1 MLLATKPSL
10 LLTVKVFFDC
20 KKQMSQFVNK
30 GVTYDG
36 EGNRVRCLFCRIQ
49 TGEEPGKIV
58 YEDEKF
64 VVFHTI
70 KPITHLHLLV
80 TPREHIANAKSLSG
94 NKGADLIEELV
105 EIGKKA
111 LGPQYADEAQY
122 CFHIPPW
129 NSIDHLHLHAI
140 ADAHTMSCVNR
151 MKYPNG
157 EYGHCRSAKGLIN
170 ELRASKKQSQ

>member
-1 MLLATKPSL
+1 M
-10 LLTVKVFFDC
+10 
-20 KKQMSQFVNK
+20 
-30 GVTYDG
+30 TYNG